1 MAGRTRP
8 MPQLFNLKEVA
19 DILRV
24 SKQTVY
30 NHIWAGK
37 LNATKCGK
45 EYRVTREDLDDYIRH
60 GHN

>member
-1 MAGRTRP
+1 MAYRYTQP
-8 MPQLFNLKEVA
+8 IQLFNLKEVS

-37 LNATKCGK
+37 LKATKCGK
-45 EYRVTREDLDDYIRH
+45 EYRITREDLEYYIRH